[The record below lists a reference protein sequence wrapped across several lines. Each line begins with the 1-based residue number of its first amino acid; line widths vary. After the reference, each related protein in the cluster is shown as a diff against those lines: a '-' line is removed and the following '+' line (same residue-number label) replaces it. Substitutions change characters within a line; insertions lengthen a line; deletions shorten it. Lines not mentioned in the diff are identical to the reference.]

1 VGVMKILREFVSRF
15 GASISLN
22 KNLLAKKGNRYF
34 LLNEKL
40 KKLVGKDFFYAGVYL
55 GKVKNGKFFPS
66 FNLLSMMAEK
76 RANKIFV
83 DKRSEWL
90 FICGRD
96 LFKRGIRRVIG
107 SKRKGDYALILNDYG
122 ECLGFG
128 KILRNLD
135 KIVEGVAIKNI
146 SDLGDFLRRE
156 KHQF

>member
-1 VGVMKILREFVSRF
+1 MKLLREFVSRF
-15 GASISLN
+15 GASIILNRSLM
-22 KNLLAKKGNRYF
+22 AKKGTRYF

-40 KKLVGKDFFYAGVYL
+40 KKLVRKDFFYAGVYL

-66 FNLLSMMAEK
+66 FNLLSMMVEK
-76 RANKIFV
+76 EANKIFV

-96 LFKRGIRRVIG
+96 IFKRGITKVIG
-107 SKRKGDYALILNDYG
+107 SKRKGAYALILNQYG

-128 KILRNLD
+128 KISCNLD
-135 KIVEGVAIKNI
+135 EIVEGVAVKNI

-156 KHQF
+156 KH

>member
-1 VGVMKILREFVSRF
+1 MKILREFVSRF

-96 LFKRGIRRVIG
+96 IFKQGIIRVIG

-128 KILRNLD
+128 KILCNLD
-135 KIVEGVAIKNI
+135 EIVEGVAIKNI

>member
-1 VGVMKILREFVSRF
+1 MKILREFVSRF

-22 KNLLAKKGNRYF
+22 KNLLAKKENRYF

-40 KKLVGKDFFYAGVYL
+40 KELVGKDFFYAGVYL

-128 KILRNLD
+128 KILCNLD
-135 KIVEGVAIKNI
+135 EIVEGVAIKNI

>member
-1 VGVMKILREFVSRF
+1 MKILREFVSRF

-40 KKLVGKDFFYAGVYL
+40 KELVGKDFFYAGVYL

-96 LFKRGIRRVIG
+96 IFKRGITRVIG

-128 KILRNLD
+128 KILCNLD
-135 KIVEGVAIKNI
+135 EIVEGVAIKNI

>member
-1 VGVMKILREFVSRF
+1 MKFLKEFVSQF
-15 GASISLN
+15 GASINLN
-22 KNLLAKKGNRYF
+22 ENLIVKKGSRYF

-40 KKLVGKDFFYAGVYL
+40 RKLIKEDFFYAGVYL

-66 FNLLSMMAEK
+66 FNLLSMIAEK

-96 LFKRGIRRVIG
+96 IFKRGITKVLG
-107 SKRKGDYALILNDYG
+107 SMRKGDYALVLNQYG

-128 KILRNLD
+128 KILCDLD
-135 KIVEGVAIKNI
+135 EIVEGVVVKNI
-146 SDLGDFLRRE
+146 SDIGDFLRRE
-156 KHQF
+156 RHQI

>member
-1 VGVMKILREFVSRF
+1 MKVLMEFVSKF

-22 KNLLAKKGNRYF
+22 KNLVAKKGNRYF

-40 KKLVGKDFFYAGVYL
+40 KELVGKDFFYAGVYL

-128 KILRNLD
+128 KILCNLD
-135 KIVEGVAIKNI
+135 EIVEGVAVKNI